1 MILGAS
7 YDSPEDNRAFQE
19 KFNFP
24 FDLLSDP
31 DQVAGA
37 AYGVVQE
44 DKPYPSRFS
53 FLIDPD
59 GNIAKV
65 YDTVVPSGSIRKLHR
80 AERSGG
86 RQGLFI

>member
-7 YDSPEDNRAFQE
+7 FDTPEENRAFQE

-24 FDLLSDP
+24 YDLLSDP

-37 AYGVVQE
+37 AYGVIQE
-44 DKPYPSRFS
+44 DKPYPARFS

-65 YDTVVPSGSIRKLHR
+65 YDTVVP
-80 AERSGG
+80 AEHPDQVLADLG
-86 RQGLFI
+86 

>member
-7 YDSPEDNRAFQE
+7 FDTSEENRAFQE

-24 FDLLSDP
+24 YDLLSDP
-31 DQVAGA
+31 DQIAGA
-37 AYGVVQE
+37 AYGVIQAE
-44 DKPYPSRFS
+44 KPYPARHS

-65 YDTVVPSGSIRKLHR
+65 YDAVVP
-80 AERSGG
+80 AEHPDEVLRDLG
-86 RQGLFI
+86 